1 MIVHALLAWYDEP
14 TSDLRRAV
22 DSCAGLIDHIVAIDG
37 RYQHF
42 NPDGE
47 PSSPS
52 VQRKVIGAA
61 ADRLGIAHTIVTP
74 TKPWESE
81 GAKRTAL
88 FRVAE
93 ALGEVGTDWVI
104 PLDADEELVCPDPA
118 SVREALAASP
128 HPVHGLHYET
138 PVPERTPLLEAGTDL
153 RTLTLPRV
161 LRLHRGMYV
170 VPPTHY
176 QFRTRDGIDLTKH
189 ADPIPGLHMLHHTAT
204 RSIDRQ
210 QTKAEYIQKRT
221 EIGEC

>member
-1 MIVHALLAWYDEP
+1 VRIIALLAWYDEP
-14 TSDLRRAV
+14 LCDLRRAV
-22 DSCAGLIDHIVAIDG
+22 ESCAGLVDHIVAIDG
-37 RYQHF
+37 RYRHF
-42 NPDGE
+42 NPDGLTASGHVPRE
-47 PSSPS
+47 
-52 VQRKVIGAA
+52 VIGVA
-61 ADRLGIAHTIVTP
+61 ADRLRIAHTIVTP
-74 TKPWESE
+74 SEPWESE

-93 ALGEVGTDWVI
+93 AVGEVGTDWVI
-104 PLDADEELVCPDPA
+104 PLDADEEFVCPDPA
-118 SVREALAASP
+118 AVRTALALST

-161 LRLHRGMYV
+161 LRLHHGMYV

-176 QFRTRDGIDLTKH
+176 QFRTVDGIDLTRH
-189 ADPIPGLHMLHHTAT
+189 ADPIPGLHMLHHTAS
-204 RSIDRQ
+204 RSIHRQ